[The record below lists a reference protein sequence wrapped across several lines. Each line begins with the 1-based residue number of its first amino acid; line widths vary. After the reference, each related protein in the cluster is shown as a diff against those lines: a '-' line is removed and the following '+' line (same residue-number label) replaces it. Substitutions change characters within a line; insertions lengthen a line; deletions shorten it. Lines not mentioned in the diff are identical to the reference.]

1 MVATDPVAIRR
12 RAISNRPEGQVE
24 GWVPVVHCWERPSM
38 VVMVVVMEVVMVVV
52 GVTEEEEEEISR
64 ERGDLGVYAGVQNAT
79 KCAERVSLS

>member
-1 MVATDPVAIRR
+1 
-12 RAISNRPEGQVE
+12 
-24 GWVPVVHCWERPSM
+24 M

-52 GVTEEEEEEISR
+52 GVTEEEEEEEISR

>member
-1 MVATDPVAIRR
+1 
-12 RAISNRPEGQVE
+12 
-24 GWVPVVHCWERPSM
+24 M

-52 GVTEEEEEEISR
+52 GVTEEEEEEEEISR